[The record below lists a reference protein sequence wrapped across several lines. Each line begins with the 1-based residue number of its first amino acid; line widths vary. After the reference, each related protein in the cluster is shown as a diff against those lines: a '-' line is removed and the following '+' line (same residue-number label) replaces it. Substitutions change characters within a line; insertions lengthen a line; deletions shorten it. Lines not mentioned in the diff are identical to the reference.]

1 MARTYKYKEAIPMQ
15 RHVSNCL
22 ASLLLLTL
30 INPSEARQADPEQA
44 IPEFRPGYLVGYL
57 QKEDLPNSLALLPP
71 PPAAGTPA
79 FLLDQ
84 TLAAKS
90 QALRGSARWELA
102 IRDADL
108 KFPAAAGTFSC
119 ALGAPISE
127 QQTPAL
133 YRLLRRTLADAGLA
147 TYSAK
152 TRYSRTRPFVL
163 NQQPSCTPE
172 DEPKLAKDGS
182 YPSGH
187 SAIGWAWALVLS
199 ELAPEHA
206 DAIWARGRA
215 YSESRMVCNVHWY
228 SDIREGREVGSTAV
242 ARLHSDPT
250 FQADFAMA
258 RKELATARSQGLDSG
273 RDCAAEARTL
283 AVGID

>member
-1 MARTYKYKEAIPMQ
+1 MQ

-133 YRLLRRTLADAGLA
+133 YKATAPDLGRRRPGDLQRQDALQP
-147 TYSAK
+147 YSAF
-152 TRYSRTRPFVL
+152 RA
-163 NQQPSCTPE
+163 
-172 DEPKLAKDGS
+172 EPA
-182 YPSGH
+182 
-187 SAIGWAWALVLS
+187 AQ
-199 ELAPEHA
+199 
-206 DAIWARGRA
+206 
-215 YSESRMVCNVHWY
+215 
-228 SDIREGREVGSTAV
+228 
-242 ARLHSDPT
+242 LHP
-250 FQADFAMA
+250 
-258 RKELATARSQGLDSG
+258 GG
-273 RDCAAEARTL
+273 
-283 AVGID
+283 